1 MGCLSS
7 VNLSISK
14 DKKDFNNK
22 PLNKTELPNDS
33 YEEHSCKINEDNE
46 NNKIDNVNI
55 NNIPFDILKSYQYYY
70 NNKNYKS
77 CEIGKNK
84 KITLIQLNTKNSNN
98 NNEIKDEIKDEIK
111 NINDIEDMDID
122 INLYKKYIVK
132 DENKKKE
139 EQIKEIKNNNNT
151 ISEEMDEISNNINN
165 GEPKA
170 DIKKN
175 ESKMLRKSIEE
186 RITKFNVNKNQEKN
200 KEFDDSICNL
210 GKSYI
215 KEKEK
220 EKEKSD

>member
-1 MGCLSS
+1 M
-7 VNLSISK
+7 I
-14 DKKDFNNK
+14 NK
-22 PLNKTELPNDS
+22 P
-33 YEEHSCKINEDNE
+33 KIKFISTAKNER
-46 NNKIDNVNI
+46 KNI
-55 NNIPFDILKSYQYYY
+55 ILFT
-70 NNKNYKS
+70 
-77 CEIGKNK
+77 
-84 KITLIQLNTKNSNN
+84 KITETKKY
-98 NNEIKDEIKDEIK
+98 NEIKDEIKDEIK

-220 EKEKSD
+220 E